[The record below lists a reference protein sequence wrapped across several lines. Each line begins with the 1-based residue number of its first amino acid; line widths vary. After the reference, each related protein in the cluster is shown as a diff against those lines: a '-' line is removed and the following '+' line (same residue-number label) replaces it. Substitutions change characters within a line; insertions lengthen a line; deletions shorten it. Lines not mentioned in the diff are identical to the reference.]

1 MKRLPLMLV
10 RCLPVAALCSLLGAC
25 NGYISLGSPIGSGQG
40 VLNENNIRIIMETLK
55 CPVIVDAGMGSP
67 ADAVQAM
74 ELGLD
79 GVLLNTAVAKA
90 VNPVRMAHAFG
101 LGIRAGRL
109 AYEAG
114 VMAKQDMAVASTP
127 VAGYPILL

>member
-1 MKRLPLMLV
+1 MV
-10 RCLPVAALCSLLGAC
+10 SLLQA
-25 NGYISLGSPIGSGQG
+25 
-40 VLNENNIRIIMETLK
+40 K
-55 CPVIVDAGMGSP
+55 
-67 ADAVQAM
+67 ADAAYQPELLDAARLAELEPSIQGPALSWLLPCEGQIHTVQAM

-90 VNPVRMAHAFG
+90 LNPVRMARAFG
-101 LGIRAGRL
+101 LGIRTGRL
-109 AYEAG
+109 GYEAG